1 MISPKNAM
9 NENELSKVIVDSCL
23 TIHKI
28 LGPGLFE
35 SVYEGVLFYE
45 LEKRN
50 LKCTRQVKIPV
61 VYQDIKMDAG
71 FKADI
76 LVEDKVIIEIK
87 SVDNIIPLHKKQVLT
102 YLKLSGIKLGLLVN
116 FNVELIRNGITRI
129 VNNL

>member
-9 NENELSKVIVDSCL
+9 NENELSKVVVDSCFK
-23 TIHKI
+23 IHKI

-35 SVYEGVLFYE
+35 SVYEEVLFYE

-50 LKCTRQVKIPV
+50 LKCKRQVKIPV
-61 VYQDIKMDAG
+61 VYQNIKMDAG

-116 FNVELIRNGITRI
+116 FNVELIKNGITRI

>member
-1 MISPKNAM
+1 M